1 MTKAPRSKQ
10 ASKRIY
16 KKKKNS
22 KHPNTKLMSQQPK
35 DNENQWVFMSKALE
49 ICQTKTVI
57 QLATLWPVNHWDI
70 NCYCWEIGSN
80 TG

>member
-35 DNENQWVFMSKALE
+35 DNENQ
-49 ICQTKTVI
+49 
-57 QLATLWPVNHWDI
+57 
-70 NCYCWEIGSN
+70 
-80 TG
+80 